1 MHCPP
6 DEESYERRP
15 GAKRVPICSVCLK
28 NVRDPLDLEYC
39 PECGRAMDPECFQKH
54 FHGQEGWQ
62 VHLRWPKGKPKG

>member
-1 MHCPP
+1 M
-6 DEESYERRP
+6 
-15 GAKRVPICSVCLK
+15 PICSVCLR

-39 PECGRAMDPECFQKH
+39 PECGRAMDPECFKNH